1 MSELSIAD
9 AFAGKRVL
17 ITGASGFLGKV
28 WLASL
33 LLEVPQVEQLI
44 VLLRPGRKGAR
55 RRFED
60 LIATCP
66 SFAPLHDRFGDEL
79 PRVIAEKVLIVAG
92 DLSLPLLGLDPE
104 VLKRLAG
111 IDLVVNLAGHTDLEP
126 DLRDALATN
135 VDGALHALDVARQT
149 GAKLLHV
156 STAYVAGARGGVVP
170 EEVLLDCA
178 PSGDTFDAARELA
191 DLRELIARIERSADD
206 QHVVVGL
213 RAKARAQIERHGATQ
228 SPRVEAEFLA
238 RERAHWVHEQLDALA
253 RERATAW
260 GWPNVYTLTKS
271 LAESLL
277 ARVRGDVPTWIV
289 RPTIVESALGFPFPG
304 WKEGLH
310 TSGPL
315 VYALTN
321 GPLRGLPARDR
332 LVLDVIPVDF
342 VAKGLTVVAAATLS
356 DAARELRVFQLGS
369 SERNP
374 LPMKRVVELSSLAK
388 RKHSRQEASEHQG
401 KLRLREVFA
410 ADAVATS
417 RRVYEATSIPLFRR
431 LARGAAELL
440 EAAAEV
446 LPASVGERSRE
457 AARSVDRAERKLQTL
472 EGVVDRFVPFVLEND
487 CVFAAQGIRE
497 LEARLPADERGFIAD
512 PASIDWRSYW
522 IDVHVPGLR
531 RWVFPRIEGR
541 RLSPLP
547 RREFKLEP
555 ERGAVEA
562 S

>member
-1 MSELSIAD
+1 
-9 AFAGKRVL
+9 
-17 ITGASGFLGKV
+17 
-28 WLASL
+28 
-33 LLEVPQVEQLI
+33 
-44 VLLRPGRKGAR
+44 
-55 RRFED
+55 
-60 LIATCP
+60 
-66 SFAPLHDRFGDEL
+66 
-79 PRVIAEKVLIVAG
+79 
-92 DLSLPLLGLDPE
+92 
-104 VLKRLAG
+104 
-111 IDLVVNLAGHTDLEP
+111 
-126 DLRDALATN
+126 
-135 VDGALHALDVARQT
+135 
-149 GAKLLHV
+149 
-156 STAYVAGARGGVVP
+156 VAGARGGVVP
-170 EEVLLDCA
+170 EEIAANTA
-178 PSGDTFDAARELA
+178 PSEEAFDAARELT
-191 DLRELIARIERSADD
+191 DLRDLITRVERSAND
-206 QHVVVGL
+206 QHVATQL
-213 RAKARAQIERHGATQ
+213 RAEARAQMQRHGAVL
-228 SPRVEAEFLA
+228 SPRVEEEFVA
-238 RERAHWVHEQLDALA
+238 RERAHWIQERLDGLA
-253 RERATAW
+253 RERATHW
-260 GWPNVYTLTKS
+260 GWPNVYTFTKS

-277 ARVRGDVPTWIV
+277 SRNRGDVPTWVV

-315 VYALTN
+315 VYALTS

-342 VAKGLTVVAAATLS
+342 VAKGLTVVAAATI
-356 DAARELRVFQLGS
+356 AEAGEELRVFQLGS

-388 RKHSRQEASEHQG
+388 RKHSRQHDSEYEG
-401 KLRLREVFA
+401 KLRLREVFT

-431 LARGAAELL
+431 LAKGAAELL

-446 LPASVGERSRE
+446 LPASVAQRSRD
-457 AARSVDRAERKLQTL
+457 AARTVDRAERKLETL
-472 EGVVDRFVPFVLEND
+472 EGVVNRFVPFVLEND

-541 RLSPLP
+541 RLPPSP
-547 RREFKLEP
+547 RRAFQLEP
-555 ERGAVEA
+555 ARGAVEA